1 MASLVRAAPSWQERR
16 GAMTATQQLYSTSEA
31 IRVLLGPHSVAELR
45 APSAQGHTLSGYFD
59 DHSLLA
65 KKAAEL
71 SGTVPGVYVTLNPVR
86 ADLLA
91 RAMNRVI
98 RFAKKTTT
106 DSDIVSRR
114 WFAVDFDPVRPSGIS
129 ANDAEHEAALYRM
142 QQCKDWLRTQ
152 GWADPVLADSG
163 NGGHLLY
170 RIDIPN
176 DTASTELVKGCL
188 QALGLLFSDDQVIV
202 DLSTYNASSD
212 LEDLRDIGSKGRRH
226 S

>member
-1 MASLVRAAPSWQERR
+1 MGPCRRRTTEGSDRKNCLVSQRVHLRMASLVRAAPSWQERR

-98 RFAKKTTT
+98 RFAK
-106 DSDIVSRR
+106 
-114 WFAVDFDPVRPSGIS
+114 
-129 ANDAEHEAALYRM
+129 
-142 QQCKDWLRTQ
+142 
-152 GWADPVLADSG
+152 
-163 NGGHLLY
+163 
-170 RIDIPN
+170 
-176 DTASTELVKGCL
+176 
-188 QALGLLFSDDQVIV
+188 
-202 DLSTYNASSD
+202 
-212 LEDLRDIGSKGRRH
+212 
-226 S
+226 